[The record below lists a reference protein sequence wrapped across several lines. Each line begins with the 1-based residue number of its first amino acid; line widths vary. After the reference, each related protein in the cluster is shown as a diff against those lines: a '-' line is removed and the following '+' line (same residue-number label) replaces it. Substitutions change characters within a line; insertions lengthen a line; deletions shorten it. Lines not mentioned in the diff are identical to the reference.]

1 MATSKKPSSER
12 DDMKT
17 TDKRCSRSSPDG
29 GVAEAICHR
38 HTNTIVVRWTLAAPN
53 EGSRSR
59 GPAEPTT
66 AREAMANQQQH
77 HQVTPD
83 QTNRR
88 DN

>member
-1 MATSKKPSSER
+1 
-12 DDMKT
+12 MKA
-17 TDKRCSRSSPDG
+17 TDKRCLRSSPEG
-29 GVAEAICHR
+29 VVAEEICHR
-38 HTNTIVVRWTLAAPN
+38 HTTTIAVRWTLAAPN

-66 AREAMANQQQH
+66 AHEAVANQQEQ